1 MSFNTY
7 VTDGDAEWPAEI
19 QNNQWTAILSLN
31 HLLLPVSKVFSK
43 TEWLVSRRI
52 ANHYFTLRLDPS
64 HQKKVLPVRR
74 HLQRLVMERVRQRAE
89 AIEQRLRERDR
100 EQRLR
105 ERIRTFPDLLN
116 HSPRRR
122 TRRNFMS

>member
-19 QNNQWTAILSLN
+19 QNNQWAAILSLN
-31 HLLLPVSKVFSK
+31 HLMLPVSQVFSK

-52 ANHYFTLRLDPS
+52 GNHYFTQRLDPLYL
-64 HQKKVLPVRR
+64 KKVLPVRR
-74 HLQRLVMERVRQRAE
+74 HLRRLVMERVRQRAE

-100 EQRLR
+100 TVHEQRPGERTRTYPGLIRPLR
-105 ERIRTFPDLLN
+105 
-116 HSPRRR
+116 
-122 TRRNFMS
+122 RRNFIS

>member
-19 QNNQWTAILSLN
+19 QNNQWAAILSLN
-31 HLLLPVSKVFSK
+31 HLMLPVSQVFSK

-52 ANHYFTLRLDPS
+52 GNHYFTQRLDPLY
-64 HQKKVLPVRR
+64 QKKVLPVRR
-74 HLQRLVMERVRQRAE
+74 HLRRLVMERVRQRAE

-100 EQRLR
+100 TVHEQRLG
-105 ERIRTFPDLLN
+105 ERTRTYPGLIRPL
-116 HSPRRR
+116 R
-122 TRRNFMS
+122 RRNFIS